1 MKSRV
6 VPTLVTVPV
15 CLAMLVAVAAHAPAA
30 LAAVPNTWGP
40 PAALPSG
47 SVPNTDEPNG
57 DLLLGTTDDRLMR
70 YSLQETI
77 PETAFFEA
85 DGTLGAAQRVTGSEP
100 EGGNGPVA
108 YLPGG
113 AAVISVVPE
122 AGKPLSLTV
131 RSASGAYGP
140 LFAGTSGRP
149 IKAVAAREGEVLI
162 ARERT
167 GTAGKPL
174 IEVATL
180 ALDSSGTLTETG
192 SQVIYEMPAE
202 DTFVAHFKTVGLA
215 LGPDGSADL
224 VMLTENEGRTG
235 GSGAIFARN
244 EVFDFHRAAA
254 GGPWSGATNL
264 AAGLPDETEAQ
275 ELQFAAS
282 PGGRAIFAF
291 KTSEPIP
298 VSSSLRP
305 DASHLYAAVR
315 EPEGAF
321 SAPVLVVAPTS
332 PEEGAAQVKTMA
344 AAGPDGTLALAYRTE
359 TCQSITP
366 ITPAETYGVEVA
378 APGQGLSA
386 FSLAG
391 KDTADGT
398 SRITALGA
406 GHGQALI
413 GVDDRE
419 VVVGEGN
426 NLCEYSPIPND
437 QTERYDDRAIIV
449 GAAEPL
455 DGDEFA
461 TLEKTLGQTEGEPF
475 HGVGGEPYI
484 DTAAIDEG
492 GDAAVT
498 GALTVSGGAEYA
510 YFTGSGKA
518 YGGGPLGTGGTG
530 GTGDTGGGDTG
541 GGEGTTGGGRSV
553 GGSGTSGST
562 GSSGK
567 STGSKPATAD
577 APAPK
582 VGALDVSASGH
593 ATLTLTAPKLSGS
606 GRLLVKI
613 ELAIVS
619 GKGKGAKTIAKVNA
633 VAHLGS
639 GQKTT
644 LHLALPPKAAAYLRS
659 HGGRGAQIRIVV
671 SRPGE
676 APRTVTISPR
686 ASVTG

>member
-6 VPTLVTVPV
+6 VPALFVVFASCLVV
-15 CLAMLVAVAAHAPAA
+15 LIGVAAQAPAA
-30 LAAVPNTWGP
+30 LAATPNTWGAP
-40 PAALPSG
+40 TALPTG
-47 SVPNTDEPNG
+47 SLRNTDEPNG

-77 PETAFFEA
+77 PETAFFEP
-85 DGTLGAAQRVTGSEP
+85 DGVLGPSQRVTGAEP

-108 YLPGG
+108 FLPGG
-113 AAVISVVPE
+113 AAVVSLAPE
-122 AGKPLSLTV
+122 AGRPLSLTV

-140 LFAGTSGRP
+140 LFAGTSSKP
-149 IKAVAAREGEVLI
+149 IEAVAAREGEVLL
-162 ARERT
+162 ARERI
-167 GTAGKPL
+167 GSSSRPL

-180 ALDSSGTLTETG
+180 SLDSSGTLAETG

-202 DTFVAHFKTVGLA
+202 DIYVDFFKTVGLA

-224 VMLTENEGRTG
+224 VMLTENEGRTAG
-235 GSGAIFARN
+235 NVLFARN
-244 EVFDFHRAAA
+244 DVFDFHRAAPGDPWV
-254 GGPWSGATNL
+254 GGANL

-275 ELQFAAS
+275 ELQFAAA

-298 VSSSLRP
+298 ISSSLRP
-305 DASHLYAAVR
+305 DESHLYAAVR
-315 EPEGAF
+315 EPEGTF
-321 SAPVLVVAPTS
+321 SGLEPIVAPTS
-332 PEEGAAQVKTMA
+332 PEAGSALVRTMA

-366 ITPAETYGVEVA
+366 VTPTETYGVEVA
-378 APGQGLSA
+378 PPGGGLSA
-386 FSLAG
+386 FSFAG
-391 KDTADGT
+391 DDTADAT

-419 VVVGEGN
+419 VVTGEGN
-426 NLCEYSPIPND
+426 NLCQYSPMPND
-437 QTERYDDRAIIV
+437 QTERYDDRAIIL
-449 GAAEPL
+449 GATEPL
-455 DGDEFA
+455 DGDEFSL
-461 TLEKTLGQTEGEPF
+461 LEETLGRTVGEPF

-518 YGGGPLGTGGTG
+518 YGGGTLGTGGG
-530 GTGDTGGGDTG
+530 GTGSGSGSGG
-541 GGEGTTGGGRSV
+541 GTTGGAGQP
-553 GGSGTSGST
+553 GTSGS
-562 GSSGK
+562 SGK
-567 STGSKPATAD
+567 PTGTGSKAGAAK

-582 VGALDVSASGH
+582 VGALDVPASGH
-593 ATLTLTAPKLSGS
+593 ATLTVTAPKLSGS
-606 GRLLVKI
+606 ARLTVKV
-613 ELAIVS
+613 ELEVVS
-619 GKGKGAKTIAKVNA
+619 GKGKDAKTIAKVSA

-644 LHLALPPKAAAYLRS
+644 LHLTLPPKAVAYLRA
-659 HGGRGAQIRIVV
+659 HGGRGAQVHIVA
-671 SRPGE
+671 SRPGATPRTLTI
-676 APRTVTISPR
+676 APRATV
-686 ASVTG
+686 GG